1 MDQGEQVDGGV
12 EERRLEVSFKIN
24 VIGNGF
30 ADLDV
35 SGDVDEGEDMD
46 YELAEDGADDV
57 WVEDVILRPFL
68 GELLNRLEN

>member
-24 VIGNGF
+24 VVGNRF

-35 SGDVDEGEDMD
+35 SRDVDEGKDMD
-46 YELAEDGADDV
+46 YELAKDRADDV